1 MARVLAAILAVL
13 MLTSCTGGGTP
24 APAPSDAQ
32 SPQPTN
38 APTASSEPLRVTVM
52 TYNVLGGSPPRKWFP
67 QIDPSELDPMVR
79 EPATVALVEHVD
91 ADIIGLQEYRP
102 MLDAGKQMVTDLSQY
117 TWVTPDASAGREA
130 VAIPILYRTS
140 RFEEL
145 DSGKEMVT
153 KIGDGGAWLD
163 RFVNW
168 VELLDSDSGHRL
180 FVFNYHGHHR
190 QTEAMAAV
198 RSAAI
203 DSLLELIERVN
214 PSLTQPFVIVGDFN
228 APSHETRP
236 LFDDHIRKFESRGI
250 LDSATIAER
259 DASDV
264 PRAASLHKMS
274 DKVDGREVGKVVR
287 RNGVHID
294 YVWVPDRAEVRS
306 WATVT
311 GPDVEWREVRGKKV
325 PVWTGIIPSDHSP
338 VVANLLF
345 PVGHSGD

>member
-153 KIGDGGAWLD
+153 KIGDG
-163 RFVNW
+163 
-168 VELLDSDSGHRL
+168 
-180 FVFNYHGHHR
+180 
-190 QTEAMAAV
+190 
-198 RSAAI
+198 
-203 DSLLELIERVN
+203 ER
-214 PSLTQPFVIVGDFN
+214 G
-228 APSHETRP
+228 
-236 LFDDHIRKFESRGI
+236 
-250 LDSATIAER
+250 
-259 DASDV
+259 
-264 PRAASLHKMS
+264 
-274 DKVDGREVGKVVR
+274 
-287 RNGVHID
+287 
-294 YVWVPDRAEVRS
+294 
-306 WATVT
+306 
-311 GPDVEWREVRGKKV
+311 
-325 PVWTGIIPSDHSP
+325 WTGSSTGSSCSTATADTASSSSTITATTGRPRRWPLCGQPRSTVCWS
-338 VVANLLF
+338 
-345 PVGHSGD
+345 